1 MSARYNQNHRFGR
14 IPPVRRENR
23 EKGPTPNGTVPPGKC
38 PVVSNVTPGPPIPGP
53 SSSPTSTNG
62 QQRGP
67 VVSPTNGQQ
76 MNGQQRGPVVSPM
89 NGQQR
94 GPVVSPTNGQQ
105 MNGQQRGP
113 VVSPT
118 NGQQMNGQQMNG
130 QQRGPVVS
138 PTNGQ
143 QMNGQYMNGQQRGPV
158 VSPTNGQQ
166 MNGQQRGPVVSP
178 TNGQQMNGQQMN
190 GQQMAPVVSP
200 TNGQQVPGRAQIGS
214 SRANNGAWSMLQ
226 QGGQYQSSQ
235 PVWQRD
241 PEVRTSIGQ
250 ISQAPIVSQ
259 PTQPGMRQQ
268 IWTPEPNTRSST
280 GQLTQPSNQL
290 NLNEVGQSYLAVDSD
305 GHIILARDGANYQ
318 LAGDDQGRIPIQA
331 DGQCGVWVQIVPNST
346 PSSGPS
352 MAQMIRG
359 QEGNQIISG
368 MQSGPVSPPT
378 PVAPTTAN
386 GIRQTR
392 GMVSTRPNWYQQQ
405 LAQSTDD
412 WYATQW

>member
-1 MSARYNQNHRFGR
+1 MSARYNQNHRFSR
-14 IPPVRRENR
+14 IPPVRREDR

-53 SSSPTSTNG
+53 VVSPTNG

-67 VVSPTNGQQ
+67 VVSPT
-76 MNGQQRGPVVSPM
+76 
-89 NGQQR
+89 
-94 GPVVSPTNGQQ
+94 
-105 MNGQQRGP
+105 
-113 VVSPT
+113 
-118 NGQQMNGQQMNG
+118 
-130 QQRGPVVS
+130 
-138 PTNGQ
+138 
-143 QMNGQYMNGQQRGPV
+143 
-158 VSPTNGQQ
+158 
-166 MNGQQRGPVVSP
+166 NGQQRGPVVSP

-190 GQQMAPVVSP
+190 GQQMNGQQMNGQQM
-200 TNGQQVPGRAQIGS
+200 NGQQVPGRAQIGS

-235 PVWQRD
+235 PVWQPD

-259 PTQPGMRQQ
+259 PTQPVMRQQ

-305 GHIILARDGANYQ
+305 GRIILARDGATYQ
-318 LAGDDQGRIPIQA
+318 LAGDDQGRVPIQA

-346 PSSGPS
+346 HSSGPS

-392 GMVSTRPNWYQQQ
+392 GMVSTQPNWYQQQ